1 MPQTAAEKRK
11 LQRVWDSRISRQAG
25 DLVVTNATNI
35 RAMVTRSADGMA
47 FEMTSGEFH
56 IVVPLGYRLEPFHFA

>member
-47 FEMTSGEFH
+47 FEMTSGES
-56 IVVPLGYRLEPFHFA
+56 